1 MAAPFRALVRL
12 SHGENVFDLLS
23 RRRRWYLI
31 SAVVLT
37 LCVVGLLVR
46 GLNLSIEFRGG
57 SDFRVPHAVT
67 ATTVA
72 DAQQVVTGTG
82 LPEMSD
88 VTVTTIGG
96 NTVNVQTRS
105 LTSAEVTEVRGALA
119 GWAGVSSEQVSYSL
133 IGASWGQQITQK
145 GIIALSVF
153 LVLVGLV
160 IALYFRDWRMAVA
173 AIVSVLHD
181 LLVTIGVYA
190 WVGFSVT
197 PATLTALL
205 TILGYSLYDT
215 MVVFDR
221 VRENVHELPSHRET
235 YTTAANRSLNEVLLR
250 SINTTIIGVLPVLAL
265 LIAGVFVLGTGP
277 IKDLSLAMFV
287 GMIAGAYSSIFI
299 ATSLLVDMKERTA
312 AMKDWRAKLA
322 RHEERERL
330 RDEASAGQPGIDGP
344 AVPVVVSVDLTE
356 TSRPVAPEP
365 PTPIAPGERHQ
376 PQHRT
381 RTQRRHEH

>member
-23 RRRRWYLI
+23 KRRRWYVL
-31 SAVVLT
+31 SAVVLVIC
-37 LCVVGLLVR
+37 LVGIGVR

-67 ATTVA
+67 ATTVT
-72 DAQQVVTGTG
+72 DAGQVVTGTG

-88 VTVTTIGG
+88 VIVTTIGA
-96 NTVNVQTRS
+96 NTVQVQTRS
-105 LTSAEVTEVRGALA
+105 LTSPEVTQVRGALA
-119 GWAGVSSEQVSYSL
+119 QWAGVPSDQVSYSL

-145 GIIALSVF
+145 GTIALVVF

-160 IALYFRDWRMAVA
+160 IAIYFRDWRMAVA

-181 LLVTIGVYA
+181 LVVTVGVYA

-221 VRENVHELPSHRET
+221 VRENVHELPSRRET
-235 YTTAANRSLNEVLLR
+235 YGTAANRSLNEVLLR

-287 GMIAGAYSSIFI
+287 GMISGAYSSIFI

-312 AMKDWRAKLA
+312 EMRDWRRKLA
-322 RHEERERL
+322 RHEERERQ
-330 RDEASAGQPGIDGP
+330 RDAAEELAATSP
-344 AVPVVVSVDLTE
+344 VPVVVGVDVTE
-356 TSRPVAPEP
+356 GAAQADPEP
-365 PTPIAPGERHQ
+365 PAPVAPGERHQ

-381 RTQRRHEH
+381 RTERRRGH

>member
-1 MAAPFRALVRL
+1 MATPFRALVRL

-23 RRRRWYLI
+23 RRRRWYVI

-37 LCVVGLLVR
+37 LCIVGLFVR

-67 ATTVA
+67 ATTVTE
-72 DAQQVVTGTG
+72 AQQVVAKSGVPD
-82 LPEMSD
+82 LSD
-88 VTVTTIGG
+88 ITVTTIGA
-96 NTVNVQTRS
+96 NTVQVQTRS
-105 LTSAEVTEVRGALA
+105 LTSPEVTEVRGALA
-119 GWAGVSSEQVSYSL
+119 RWAGVPSEQVSYSL
-133 IGASWGQQITQK
+133 IGASWGKQITQK

-153 LVLVGLV
+153 LVLVGIA

-173 AIVSVLHD
+173 AIVAVLHD
-181 LLVTIGVYA
+181 LLVTIGIYA

-235 YTTAANRSLNEVLLR
+235 YTSAANRSLNEVLVR

-287 GMIAGAYSSIFI
+287 GMIAGSYSSIFI
-299 ATSLLVDMKERTA
+299 AASLLVDMKERTA
-312 AMKDWRAKLA
+312 EMRDWRRKLA
-322 RHEERERL
+322 RHEERERQREESL
-330 RDEASAGQPGIDGP
+330 AAAMGAQTTSTA
-344 AVPVVVSVDLTE
+344 PVVLAVDVND
-356 TSRPVAPEP
+356 TSADVAPAP
-365 PTPIAPGERHQ
+365 PQPLAPGDRHQ

-381 RTQRRHEH
+381 REQRRGH

>member
-37 LCVVGLLVR
+37 ICIVGLLVR

-72 DAQQVVTGTG
+72 DAQAVVTRTG
-82 LPEMSD
+82 LPELTD
-88 VTVTTIGG
+88 VTVTTIGA

-105 LTSAEVTEVRGALA
+105 LTSDEVTKVRGALA
-119 GWAGVSSEQVSYSL
+119 SWAGVPSEQVSYSL
-133 IGASWGQQITQK
+133 IGASWGKQITQK

-160 IALYFRDWRMAVA
+160 IAIYFRDWRMAVA

-221 VRENVHELPSHRET
+221 VRENVHELPTNRET

-250 SINTTIIGVLPVLAL
+250 SINTTIIGVLPVAAL

-299 ATSLLVDMKERTA
+299 AASLLVDMKERTA
-312 AMKDWRAKLA
+312 EMKDWRRKLD
-322 RHEERERL
+322 RHEQRERA
-330 RDEASAGQPGIDGP
+330 REDAGHGTE
-344 AVPVVVSVDLTE
+344 AVPVTVAVDVTE
-356 TSRPVAPEP
+356 APEEAGPEVAPP
-365 PTPIAPGERHQ
+365 LTPAERHQ

-381 RTQRRHEH
+381 RDQRRQTH